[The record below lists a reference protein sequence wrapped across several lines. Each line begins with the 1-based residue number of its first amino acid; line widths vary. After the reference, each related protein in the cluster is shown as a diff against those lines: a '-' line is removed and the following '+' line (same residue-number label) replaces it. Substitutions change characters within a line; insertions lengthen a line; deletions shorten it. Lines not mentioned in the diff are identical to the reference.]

1 MRGTLPER
9 KPWPMKWVVLV
20 IVVSLG
26 AYPYLTLHYRK
37 ENPAFRPYQDSKN
50 RAGVMRLLSAGFQRV
65 VLTAQRPADGAGV
78 PDGAKSSAT
87 AGGLPAELRST
98 LLDLPL
104 LPSTITRVAAAGRV
118 SALLAYPIQFTC
130 TLADNKRQ
138 LSGAELYVKDNT
150 LTLVPTFEQFDGG
163 LLARNRENVVLLTIP
178 AGTLKPGAYEIT
190 LIGETASRT
199 WALQV
204 H

>member
-1 MRGTLPER
+1 
-9 KPWPMKWVVLV
+9 MKWVVLV

-26 AYPYLTLHYRK
+26 AYTYLTLHYRK
-37 ENPAFRPYQDSKN
+37 ESPAFRPYQDSKN

-65 VLTAQRPADGAGV
+65 TLTAQRPADGAGV
-78 PDGAKSSAT
+78 PEGAKSVAT

-104 LPSTITRVAAAGRV
+104 LPASITRVAAAASV

-130 TLADNKRQ
+130 ALTDNKRQ

-150 LTLVPTFEQFDGG
+150 LTLVPTFERLDGE
-163 LLARNRENVVLLTIP
+163 LLARNRESVVHLSIP
-178 AGTLKPGAYEIT
+178 AGALKPGTYKAT
-190 LIGETASRT
+190 LVGETSSRT
-199 WALQV
+199 WTLQV
-204 H
+204 N